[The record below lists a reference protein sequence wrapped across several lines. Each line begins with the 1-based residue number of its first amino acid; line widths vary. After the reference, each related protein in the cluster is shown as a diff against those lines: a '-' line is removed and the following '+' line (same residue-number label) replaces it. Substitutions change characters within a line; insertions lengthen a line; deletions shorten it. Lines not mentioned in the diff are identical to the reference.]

1 MITFFT
7 TPKAFRGHIG
17 TIQTNAINSWIHLS
31 PKPEIFL
38 VGNDEGIPEIVDQLG
53 LKHLSLS
60 TQVPVLDELF
70 QKVRQAASYPYLCFI
85 NSDII
90 LLDDFMPTFEQVSQ
104 KFEKFLMIS
113 SRWNLDIET
122 ILPLEKQE
130 DRNQLKYQ
138 ATQEHNM
145 YPAAGSDF
153 FVFGKEMYKEM
164 PAFLKGRGFYDNW
177 LICKAKKEG
186 AKVIDVTSDVIAV
199 HQNHDYA
206 HIQGMAEQ
214 DRTINFARIEQG
226 KRNLELA
233 GGQKNIYT
241 NYDADYVLVNG
252 RFYCS
257 WNLKFIFRRLKSS
270 IRRLKIR
277 LISQK

>member
-7 TPKAFRGHIG
+7 TPKAFHGHIG
-17 TIQTNAINSWIHLS
+17 IIQTNAINSWSYLQ

-38 VGNDEGIPEIVDQLG
+38 VGNDEGIVDHVNRLG

-60 TQVPVLDELF
+60 TTVPILDELF
-70 QKVRQAASYPYLCFI
+70 DKIRKAASYPYLCFI

-90 LLDDFMPTFEQVSQ
+90 LLDDFMPIFEQVSQ

-122 ILPLEKQE
+122 ILPLEKEE
-130 DRNQLKYQ
+130 DRNHLRNQ
-138 ATQEHNM
+138 AIKKHDM

-153 FVFGKEMYKEM
+153 FVFNKEMYKEM
-164 PAFLKGRGFYDNW
+164 PAFMKGRGFYDNW
-177 LICKAKKEG
+177 LICQAKKEG
-186 AKVIDVTSDVIAV
+186 AKVIDTSSDIIAV

-206 HIQGMAEQ
+206 HIQGMTEQ
-214 DRTINFARIEQG
+214 DRTINYTRIEQG
-226 KRNLELA
+226 KKNLKLA

-241 NYDADYVLVNG
+241 NYDSDYVLIEG
-252 RFYCS
+252 QFYCS
-257 WNLKFIFRRLKSS
+257 WNPKFIFRRLKSS
-270 IRRLKIR
+270 IRRLK
-277 LISQK
+277 LCLMSQK